1 MEDWEKARKDT
12 KYRRWRNKYA
22 REQREIEEEQRE
34 DKKALCKTALIKSH
48 NALMED
54 NLEEAV
60 KQDKVMFDLARQ
72 LNKDLGLTPLT
83 SQKEIMDE
91 LAKRRAAMPKPD
103 PAEVQEPMEYPD
115 ISLWTDYECFDPSSG
130 SEEFDLEEFDY
141 PGRSSKP
148 RKQKPKPQPQ
158 SKPKSFGL
166 SCSPPKN
173 LTAPPP
179 SVPRPR
185 PAPRPV
191 EPLPPLPEVPPCA
204 YELIQLENKAEI
216 KAKFLEVFGEPMTKD
231 SFQRVDWAR
240 VLGYRLPD
248 GSDDE

>member
-1 MEDWEKARKDT
+1 MFCC
-12 KYRRWRNKYA
+12 NKYA
-22 REQREIEEEQRE
+22 REQREIEEERRK
-34 DKKALCKTALIKSH
+34 DLKIKLD
-48 NALMED
+48 NAFLESCYA
-54 NLEEAV
+54 LEEDRLEDAV
-60 KQDKVMFDLARQ
+60 EQDKVMFDLARQ
-72 LNKDLGLTPLT
+72 LNEDLGLTPLT

-91 LAKRRAAMPKPD
+91 PD

-115 ISLWTDYECFDPSSG
+115 NSLWTDYECFDPSSG

-148 RKQKPKPQPQ
+148 QKQKPKLQPQPM
-158 SKPKSFGL
+158 PKSFGL

-173 LTAPPP
+173 LTDPPP
-179 SVPRPR
+179 AVPRPR

-216 KAKFLEVFGEPMTKD
+216 KAKFLEVFGEPMNRDT
-231 SFQRVDWAR
+231 FQKVDWAR
-240 VLGYRLPD
+240 ILGYRLPD

>member
-1 MEDWEKARKDT
+1 M
-12 KYRRWRNKYA
+12 
-22 REQREIEEEQRE
+22 
-34 DKKALCKTALIKSH
+34 S
-48 NALMED
+48 
-54 NLEEAV
+54 
-60 KQDKVMFDLARQ
+60 
-72 LNKDLGLTPLT
+72 
-83 SQKEIMDE
+83 
-91 LAKRRAAMPKPD
+91 KPD
-103 PAEVQEPMEYPD
+103 PAEVQEPIEVPD
-115 ISLWTDYECFDPSSG
+115 ISMWTDYECFDPSSG
-130 SEEFDLEEFDY
+130 SEDFDLEEFDY

-179 SVPRPR
+179 SMPKPR
-185 PAPRPV
+185 PAPRPF